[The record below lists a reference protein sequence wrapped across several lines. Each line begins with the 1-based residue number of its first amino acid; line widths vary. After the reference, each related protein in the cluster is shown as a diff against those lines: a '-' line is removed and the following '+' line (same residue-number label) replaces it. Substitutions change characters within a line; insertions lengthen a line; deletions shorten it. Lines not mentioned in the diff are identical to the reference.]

1 MPSEKVTNE
10 RRLRKLKGLEEEEDE
25 EAGVGG
31 EKGKEEKII
40 EDEASQ
46 MPRRR
51 MTPHI
56 ITSDRV
62 VGLCPSLS

>member
-10 RRLRKLKGLEEEEDE
+10 RRLRKLKGLEEEDE

-46 MPRRR
+46 MARRR

>member
-10 RRLRKLKGLEEEEDE
+10 RRLRKLKGLEEEDE

-40 EDEASQ
+40 EDKASQ
-46 MPRRR
+46 MARRR

-56 ITSDRV
+56 ITLDRV

>member
-1 MPSEKVTNE
+1 MPSEQVTNE
-10 RRLRKLKGLEEEEDE
+10 LRLRKLKGLEEEDE

>member
-10 RRLRKLKGLEEEEDE
+10 RRLRKLKGLEEEDE

-46 MPRRR
+46 MARRR

-62 VGLCPSLS
+62 VGLCPSLST